1 MTIMSTSTIIQK
13 NEPVKFLSWLYHRLK
28 NKHNEEDIILNRIA
42 DIIHNYQIINQSV
55 SMKYIDQ
62 MCNKHFVQ
70 FDLDEEFGF
79 DHKFKNELR
88 FLIIDI
94 ISDIGAKLSPES
106 NPQIDYNND
115 TDFVFEPL
123 G

>member
-1 MTIMSTSTIIQK
+1 MSTSTIIQK

-42 DIIHNYQIINQSV
+42 DIVHNYQIINQSV

-79 DHKFKNELR
+79 DPKFKNELR

-123 G
+123 GQ

>member
-1 MTIMSTSTIIQK
+1 MSTSTIIQK

-55 SMKYIDQ
+55 SMKYIDE
-62 MCNKHFVQ
+62 MCKKHFVQ
-70 FDLDEEFGF
+70 FDFDKEFGF
-79 DHKFKNELR
+79 EAEFKDQLR
-88 FLIIDI
+88 FFIIDI
-94 ISDIGAKLSPES
+94 ISDIGAKLSPEC